1 MAYKWKRIELN
12 LTEDQQRRG
21 VIFSSALINKTI
33 GDEVEDDVIHEVFW
47 DNPDKGATILRLL
60 DVSFFKDFAEECGY
74 EVYEIIRN

>member
-33 GDEVEDDVIHEVFW
+33 GDEVEEDVIHEVFW
-47 DNPDKGATILRLL
+47 DDPDKGATILRLL